1 MSGTS
6 SGSGS
11 GSNQSHENDAA
22 SDRESTSNMCMM
34 NGTSNNGESLP
45 RELANSRQRPGTAH
59 ALGLARRLRA
69 SVDSESGGDSG
80 ASSGSGA
87 GGGGGGRVGKGGGGA
102 VEIQLELEQVRLE
115 LSRVC
120 NDVTLCMMM

>member
-11 GSNQSHENDAA
+11 GSNQRHENDAA

-59 ALGLARRLRA
+59 ALGNLRA
-69 SVDSESGGDSG
+69 DCALPSTPRAAAIVVPAVAAVLAEVAVGG
-80 ASSGSGA
+80 
-87 GGGGGGRVGKGGGGA
+87 
-102 VEIQLELEQVRLE
+102 
-115 LSRVC
+115 
-120 NDVTLCMMM
+120 

>member
-1 MSGTS
+1 
-6 SGSGS
+6 
-11 GSNQSHENDAA
+11 
-22 SDRESTSNMCMM
+22 M

-45 RELANSRQRPGTAH
+45 RELANSRQRPGTVH